1 MVYDYT
7 NEESRVNELS
17 VMLDTLTQ
25 EEAQAALT
33 AIAAARNNE
42 ERVQAQKRLDWF
54 NSSLLPI
61 LQEFAELNGARLEID
76 NTENTIEATI
86 SNKEGFY
93 VADSNR
99 FFRAVLSAAN
109 VLSVSCQDGQAVLAL
124 TFDLNGWD

>member
-7 NEESRVNELS
+7 NEGNQVNELS
-17 VMLDTLTQ
+17 VMLDTLTP
-25 EEAQAALT
+25 EEAQAALA
-33 AIAAARNNE
+33 AIEVTRHNE
-42 ERVQAQKRLDWF
+42 ELAQMQTRLDWF
-54 NSSLLPI
+54 NNALAPI
-61 LQEFAELNGARLEID
+61 LQEFAELNNARLEIE

-109 VLSVSCQDGQAVLAL
+109 VMSVSCQDRRATLAL
-124 TFDLNGWD
+124 TFDVSEWD

>member
-7 NEESRVNELS
+7 NEENQVNELA
-17 VMLDTLTQ
+17 VMLDTLTP
-25 EEAQAALT
+25 EEAQAALA
-33 AIAAARNNE
+33 AIEGTRHNE
-42 ERVQAQKRLDWF
+42 ELALMQKRLDWF

-61 LQEFAELNGARLEID
+61 LQEFAELNNARLEIE

-99 FFRAVLSAAN
+99 FFRSILSAAN
-109 VLSVSCQDGQAVLAL
+109 VLSVSSQDGQAVLAL